1 MSQRSQVSSIVPSG
15 CPEKVKRGPKTAHVA
30 FQPFLPPKQPRERLS
45 SSYQNTLFL
54 LSVIKMPNPCSL
66 PIFLEPL
73 GAHFEATWRKDI
85 ISKRT
90 RVPRRACF
98 HLNVDLC
105 TVNLQSVGFS
115 WCGGRGGML
124 NAPLT
129 LKSPT
134 EQLCGQKDK
143 EKAGEANLSGP
154 NFFEPK
160 LSRKPSRAVSLSL
173 SLSAAVGPASNV
185 MVGS

>member
-45 SSYQNTLFL
+45 SNYQNTLFL

-143 EKAGEANLSGP
+143 EKAGGANLSGL
-154 NFFEPK
+154 NFFDPK
-160 LSRKPSRAVSLSL
+160 LSRKPSRAVSL